1 MRKSLA
7 LALAAASALAASAP
21 ALADSKSAAAF
32 VLETCLAAMDD
43 LAKVV
48 LVARENNWIAKS
60 SANAAATSKFIK
72 SRSMWEV
79 AKGED
84 RFTVMIWTMLLGE
97 SVTPLNVC
105 TVMFPGKNVNRE
117 EFFNLISASAE
128 LTFMSDT
135 RYPQMRGEMYEIKSD
150 RPNKLV
156 LNMMS
161 QTDGTLIRSMIQ
173 EMPRFAPRHSAPT
186 AQPEVDR

>member
-1 MRKSLA
+1 MTVFKRMLIMRKSLA
-7 LALAAASALAASAP
+7 LAFAATSALAASAP

-43 LAKVV
+43 LAKVE
-48 LVARENNWIAKS
+48 LVARENNWTAKS

-79 AKGED
+79 ANGED

-97 SVTPLNVC
+97 SVAPLNVC
-105 TVMFPGKNVNRE
+105 MVMFPGKNVNRE

-135 RYPQMRGEMYEIKSD
+135 RFPQKRGEMYEIKSD

-161 QTDGTLIRSMIQ
+161 QTDGTLIHSMI
-173 EMPRFAPRHSAPT
+173 
-186 AQPEVDR
+186 